1 MVINMIAKLIKLI
14 RRILIG
20 LSLSERFRK
29 FGEQELP
36 KFKKAYEELMGV
48 LDDVKEKR

>member
-1 MVINMIAKLIKLI
+1 MIAKLIKLI

-20 LSLSERFRK
+20 PSPSESFRK
-29 FGEQELP
+29 FGERELP

-48 LDDVKEKR
+48 LEKEKR

>member
-14 RRILIG
+14 RRFLIG
-20 LSLSERFRK
+20 SSPSEVFSK
-29 FGEQELP
+29 FGEKELP

>member
-1 MVINMIAKLIKLI
+1 MITKLIKTI

-20 LSLSERFRK
+20 LSPSESFRK
-29 FGEQELP
+29 FGEKELP

>member
-1 MVINMIAKLIKLI
+1 MIKLI
-14 RRILIG
+14 ILKLFG
-20 LSLSERFRK
+20 HSPSRLWRK
-29 FGEQELP
+29 FGEKELS